1 MARRQT
7 PPIESLA
14 KPAIVAAAI
23 VAVGQLVLSLLTRLL
38 NGGQIDFLNVLL
50 NELIGILGDGAL
62 FGAVVAAFVVGT
74 SAALLV
80 RAGAVLYVVN
90 LIEDV
95 LFTLNNPFG
104 QIQPT
109 VLISPLFSVV
119 FFLGFVMALRIYR
132 GETILPGVD
141 VRL

>member
-14 KPAIVAAAI
+14 KPAIVAAVI
-23 VAVGQLVLSLLTRLL
+23 VAVGQLVLSLLSRVI
-38 NGGQIDFLNVLL
+38 NGGQIDFVNVLL
-50 NELIGILGDGAL
+50 DELIGILGDAAL
-62 FGAVVAAFVVGT
+62 FGAVVAVFVVGT
-74 SAALLV
+74 SAALLL

-90 LIEDV
+90 LIENV
-95 LFTLNNPFG
+95 LFTLNSPFG

-109 VLISPLFSVV
+109 ILIGPLFTVV
-119 FFLGFVMALRIYR
+119 FFLGFVMALRVYR

-141 VRL
+141 VRV